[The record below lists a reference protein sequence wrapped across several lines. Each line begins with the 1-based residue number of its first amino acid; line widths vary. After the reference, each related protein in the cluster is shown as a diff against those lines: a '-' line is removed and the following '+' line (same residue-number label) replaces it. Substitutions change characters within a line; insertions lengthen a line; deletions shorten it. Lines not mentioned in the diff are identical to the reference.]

1 MRRILSE
8 LRYIFRPDNR
18 KTWIPY
24 LISFLGIYL
33 SNFLGNLIEENKLAA
48 WILFLFSILSGFFFL
63 IFCFR
68 YAKKYYS
75 LIEVLRRDDSLLL
88 TCRLIAFLEK
98 TERKNRYIKINNI
111 FAKYEIKNPQYIGS
125 SKRLYKFSINYIIV
139 GTVIRETGHIY
150 FNLVSKPRGNCGPS
164 VSCTINHPEGN
175 EEALADKKEFGNIT
189 SYDFIVRNGMISK
202 GKLIKYSIRV
212 DFNYI
217 SSGISS
223 CGKQRLL
230 FCPQNFSAYNSDNIA
245 TSFEINAPLIFR
257 SDFDEPT
264 TQEYVDG
271 LHRVPD
277 SNSAF
282 LINETNESVIWAKNN
297 MNLKRNSVLVITLNP
312 KS

>member
-111 FAKYEIKNPQYIGS
+111 FAKYEIKT
-125 SKRLYKFSINYIIV
+125 R
-139 GTVIRETGHIY
+139 
-150 FNLVSKPRGNCGPS
+150 
-164 VSCTINHPEGN
+164 
-175 EEALADKKEFGNIT
+175 NI
-189 SYDFIVRNGMISK
+189 
-202 GKLIKYSIRV
+202 
-212 DFNYI
+212 
-217 SSGISS
+217 
-223 CGKQRLL
+223 
-230 FCPQNFSAYNSDNIA
+230 
-245 TSFEINAPLIFR
+245 
-257 SDFDEPT
+257 
-264 TQEYVDG
+264 
-271 LHRVPD
+271 
-277 SNSAF
+277 
-282 LINETNESVIWAKNN
+282 
-297 MNLKRNSVLVITLNP
+297 
-312 KS
+312 